1 MATTDK
7 LTHYKAKRNF
17 SITSEPAEG
26 GTESPEALQ
35 FVIQKHWASR
45 LHYDFRIELDGVMKS
60 WAVPKGPSYD
70 PHDKRMAVHVEDHP
84 ISYNSFEGEIPAK
97 QYGAGKVIIWDKG
110 VWVPIGDPHTGY
122 EDGNLKFELHGHKM
136 RGKWALIRIRSRDS
150 KQNTW
155 LLIKEHDAFERPAAE
170 FSVVDEFS
178 DSVAQLAMP
187 AGPTAGATP
196 PRADEA
202 REVRAKRT
210 KVRKATLSDLPAAA
224 VEAPLPEKLAP
235 LLATLAEGPPPRPDE
250 WIYEIKFDGYRIL
263 TRVEGGRARLV
274 TRNGHDWTDRMPHLA
289 KAIERMK
296 LRPGW
301 LDGEIVVLNDRGTT
315 DFQALQNAFD
325 SARTQDIVYFLFDI
339 PFYAGHDLTAVPL
352 IERRALL
359 QSLLA
364 GAQPPLRFS
373 ETFEAPPRD
382 IVASACKIGLEGII
396 AKRKDSSYVF
406 RRSGD
411 WLKLKCSHRQEFVI
425 CGYTDPKGSRVGIGA
440 LVLGVHDDQGQLIY
454 AGNVGTGFDDR
465 SLAALLEKLQPLV
478 TDKRPFAAR
487 IEKERQT
494 HWVKPQLLAEVTFAE
509 WTSSGSIRHA
519 VFHALRSDKPAKAIV
534 REKPIHPTG
543 ADLEQAT
550 THTLPGKLKVSN
562 PERVIDPST
571 GVTKVEVV
579 RFYALVAPLMMEHLK
594 ARPVALVR
602 APEGIGGDLF
612 FQKHLDKGKMEGI
625 RQLDPAL
632 YPGHPQMLEVA
643 NAQGLLSAAQMNVIE
658 FHTWNALKTLIGKP
672 DRMTFDLDPGDGVAW
687 SAMQQA
693 AELMRVFLEQL
704 GLVSFC
710 KTSGGKGLH
719 VVVPLKRQYG
729 WDTVKDFSQ
738 AIVQHMA
745 RTLPRFFVAKSGPR
759 NRVGKIFIDYLRN
772 GFGATT
778 ACAWSV
784 RARPGLGVSVPIGWE
799 ELSRISS
806 GAHWTLQNIHT
817 RLDQG
822 NGPWEGYGKSSQ
834 GLAKPMKV
842 LGFGDR
848 RL

>member
-84 ISYNSFEGEIPAK
+84 ISYN
-97 QYGAGKVIIWDKG
+97 WDKG
-110 VWVPIGDPHTGY
+110 VWVPIGDPHKGY

-155 LLIKEHDAFERPAAE
+155 LQIKEHDAFERPAAE

-178 DSVAQLAMP
+178 VSVAQLAMP
-187 AGPTAGATP
+187 AEPIARATP
-196 PRADEA
+196 PRTDEA
-202 REVRAKRT
+202 RAVPAKRT
-210 KVRKATLSDLPAAA
+210 KTGKATLSDLPAAA
-224 VEAPLPEKLAP
+224 VKAPLPEKLAP
-235 LLATLAEGPPPRPDE
+235 LLATLADGPPPRPDE

-263 TRVEGGRARLV
+263 TRVEGGRARLI

-296 LRPGW
+296 LKPGW

-352 IERRALL
+352 VERQALL

-364 GAQPPLRFS
+364 EPQPPLRFS

-425 CGYTDPKGSRVGIGA
+425 CGYTDPKGSRAGIGA

-454 AGNVGTGFDDR
+454 AGNVGTGFNDR

-478 TDKRPFAAR
+478 TGQRSFAQR

-494 HWVKPQLLAEVTFAE
+494 HGSSPSSWPRSLLP
-509 WTSSGSIRHA
+509 SG
-519 VFHALRSDKPAKAIV
+519 
-534 REKPIHPTG
+534 
-543 ADLEQAT
+543 
-550 THTLPGKLKVSN
+550 
-562 PERVIDPST
+562 
-571 GVTKVEVV
+571 
-579 RFYALVAPLMMEHLK
+579 
-594 ARPVALVR
+594 
-602 APEGIGGDLF
+602 
-612 FQKHLDKGKMEGI
+612 
-625 RQLDPAL
+625 PAL
-632 YPGHPQMLEVA
+632 GASGTRCSTRCAV
-643 NAQGLLSAAQMNVIE
+643 
-658 FHTWNALKTLIGKP
+658 
-672 DRMTFDLDPGDGVAW
+672 
-687 SAMQQA
+687 
-693 AELMRVFLEQL
+693 
-704 GLVSFC
+704 
-710 KTSGGKGLH
+710 TS
-719 VVVPLKRQYG
+719 
-729 WDTVKDFSQ
+729 
-738 AIVQHMA
+738 
-745 RTLPRFFVAKSGPR
+745 
-759 NRVGKIFIDYLRN
+759 LRRPS
-772 GFGATT
+772 
-778 ACAWSV
+778 CV
-784 RARPGLGVSVPIGWE
+784 RSPSIQRA
-799 ELSRISS
+799 RISS
-806 GAHWTLQNIHT
+806 RRQRT
-817 RLDQG
+817 RFRQ
-822 NGPWEGYGKSSQ
+822 S
-834 GLAKPMKV
+834 
-842 LGFGDR
+842 
-848 RL
+848 